1 MATKEAVME
10 ALKQVIDPEL
20 FVNVVDLGLVYGAD
34 IDDDGN
40 VRVTMT
46 LTSPG
51 CPIGPMVGEMV
62 QDALSPVEG
71 INEVEVD
78 IVWTPPWGPHMMSE
92 DAKLELGYGG
102 L

>member
-1 MATKEAVME
+1 ME

-34 IDDDGN
+34 VDDVGN
-40 VRVTMT
+40 VKVTMT

-62 QDALSPVEG
+62 QDAVGPLENVKQ
-71 INEVEVD
+71 VDVD